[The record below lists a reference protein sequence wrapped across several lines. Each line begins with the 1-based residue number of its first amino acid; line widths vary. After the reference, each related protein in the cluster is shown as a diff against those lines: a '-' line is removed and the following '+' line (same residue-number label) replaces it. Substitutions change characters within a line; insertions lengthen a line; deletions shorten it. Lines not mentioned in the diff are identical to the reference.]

1 MKKKILVIEKN
12 RNPIVRYTHARTKT
26 MARVLQKA
34 GSSLIPEVG
43 ILNLI
48 NRLESYAED
57 IVYNHM

>member
-12 RNPIVRYTHARTKT
+12 RNPIVLYTHARTKT
-26 MARVLQKA
+26 MARVLQRA

-57 IVYNHM
+57 IVYNHV

>member
-26 MARVLQKA
+26 MARVLQRA

-57 IVYNHM
+57 RVYNHV

>member
-1 MKKKILVIEKN
+1 MKKKILVVEKN

-26 MARVLQKA
+26 MARVLQRA

-57 IVYNHM
+57 IVYNHV

>member
-34 GSSLIPEVG
+34 GSSLVPEVG

-57 IVYNHM
+57 IVYNHV

>member
-1 MKKKILVIEKN
+1 MKKKILVVEKN

-26 MARVLQKA
+26 MAKVLQRA
-34 GSSLIPEVG
+34 GSSLIPEVE

-57 IVYNHM
+57 IVYNHV

>member
-26 MARVLQKA
+26 MAKVLQKA

-57 IVYNHM
+57 IVYNHV

>member
-1 MKKKILVIEKN
+1 MKKKILVVEKN

-26 MARVLQKA
+26 MARVLQRA

-57 IVYNHM
+57 IVFEHV

>member
-57 IVYNHM
+57 IVYNHV

>member
-1 MKKKILVIEKN
+1 MKKKILVVEKN

-26 MARVLQKA
+26 MARVLQRA

-57 IVYNHM
+57 IMYNHV

>member
-1 MKKKILVIEKN
+1 MKKKILIVEKN

-26 MARVLQKA
+26 MARILQKA
-34 GSSLIPEVG
+34 GSSLVPEVG

-57 IVYNHM
+57 IVYNHV